1 MGTDW
6 AAEQLGAYNDIKE
19 DGTTVTIR
27 SKTIGTYNPV
37 TEATSG
43 GGTTEYPT
51 YCLVKDFIDASN
63 DMVMSLALL
72 HDKTS
77 IKKGDRLLIV
87 PAYGLPDLSNPA
99 IKQEFDLVY
108 GGNVHTILSV
118 QSVEP
123 GGTAIL
129 FKVQARR

>member
-19 DGTTVTIR
+19 EGTNVIIR
-27 SKTIGTYNPV
+27 SLTIGVYNPV
-37 TEATSG
+37 TDATTG
-43 GGTTEYPT
+43 GGTVEYPT
-51 YCLVKDFIDASN
+51 YTLIKDFIDSVN
-63 DMVMSLALL
+63 DKVMSLALL
-72 HDKTS
+72 HDKSS
-77 IKKGDRLLIV
+77 IKKGDRLLII

-99 IKQEFDLVY
+99 SKQEFDLVY
-108 GGNVHTILSV
+108 DGNVHRILSV

-123 GGTAIL
+123 GGVAIL